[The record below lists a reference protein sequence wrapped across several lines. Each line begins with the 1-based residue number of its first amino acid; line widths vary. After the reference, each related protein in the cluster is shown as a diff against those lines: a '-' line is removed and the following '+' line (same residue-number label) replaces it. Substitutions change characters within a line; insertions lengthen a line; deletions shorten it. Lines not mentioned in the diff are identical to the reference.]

1 MIPMIMD
8 GTVLAYRVRMGMS
21 GRITIYQRV
30 YQRSVRM

>member
-8 GTVLAYRVRMGMS
+8 GTVLAYRMGMS